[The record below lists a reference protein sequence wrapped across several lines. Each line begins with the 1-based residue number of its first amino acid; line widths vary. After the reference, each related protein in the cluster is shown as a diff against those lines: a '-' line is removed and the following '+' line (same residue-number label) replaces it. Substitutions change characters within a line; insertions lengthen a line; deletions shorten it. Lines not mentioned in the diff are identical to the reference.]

1 MNAVTDNPPASL
13 ERLLLVQRSA
23 FEAERYPSVATRR
36 DRLERLRRIVTQDES
51 RFVAAIERDFGHRSA
66 HETRLAEL
74 YIVGAEARHAIRRLS
89 RWMKPRRVATP
100 WHLLPASARIMHQ
113 PVGVVGIISPWN
125 YPVQLALAPAVAA
138 IAAGNRVMLKPSELT
153 PATSSLLAELVSA
166 PGFDVAGFSASW
178 GSIYDSALLS
188 IGANDDQTW
197 QYEYGPIL
205 TTLAAAGTGPACLE
219 RSAQLDPGRGFR
231 PRGDPPCRDRARLHR
246 VGRAVEGS
254 QRS

>member
-125 YPVQLALAPAVAA
+125 YPFHVAIMPLIAALAWRD
-138 IAAGNRVMLKPSELT
+138 G
-153 PATSSLLAELVSA
+153 
-166 PGFDVAGFSASW
+166 GC
-178 GSIYDSALLS
+178 
-188 IGANDDQTW
+188 
-197 QYEYGPIL
+197 
-205 TTLAAAGTGPACLE
+205 TLASPSTSVAEIVVRTMKRASCAGHG
-219 RSAQLDPGRGFR
+219 R
-231 PRGDPPCRDRARLHR
+231 PRCIVARLSHMTTSPLR
-246 VGRAVEGS
+246 QVWT
-254 QRS
+254 